1 MASYL
6 TTTFTTTVSV
16 ALPPGTA
23 RQDAVRLLHDH
34 ALVIELGP
42 LLARYARVEDDDG
55 PGPGPGVD
63 RYTITEKLAY
73 LPWGLW
79 DGELDVRAE
88 FVDTA
93 DGVRTT
99 ARAPLG
105 FVGMGEW
112 VVKDGEGGGL
122 VLEETVRST
131 CPVGMRWFV
140 EGTMRR
146 SHETLLAR
154 FVERLKEKKESGST

>member
-6 TTTFTTTVSV
+6 TITFTTTVSV

-42 LLARYARVEDDDG
+42 LLARYARVEDDD
-55 PGPGPGVD
+55 PGSERAQGSPPPPPGVD

-93 DGVRTT
+93 DGSLDLDKLMCIDLCTEQGVPRYVASDYTGDY
-99 ARAPLG
+99 REL
-105 FVGMGEW
+105 
-112 VVKDGEGGGL
+112 
-122 VLEETVRST
+122 
-131 CPVGMRWFV
+131 
-140 EGTMRR
+140 
-146 SHETLLAR
+146 
-154 FVERLKEKKESGST
+154 